1 MGQNQSANTT
11 NEQDI
16 NNNISEISN
25 EKCIQ
30 SIEDSSAIKVD
41 VINSTIGGD
50 VDISRVLMINGVS
63 CNLKSSLDAQLIN
76 TQANFQ
82 DLNLKDLNK
91 EDPLNTLAQE
101 AQDITPYGAAVDAFK
116 SLLGKNQT
124 INESNIEKTTNQVTQ
139 QMNSMCQN
147 KIATQNAPILA
158 NFDNSKIKGNVKVS
172 DSQQISNT
180 SCTIANMAKTYV
192 KNDQSNTQKGAIT
205 NLQADGAI
213 GAIIAIILGICI
225 IVVVGG
231 MIAKGF
237 MKKPAP
243 PPQSSTSKNPSA
255 TGSTPPSTTSTPPST
270 SQAKPPVPAAK

>member
-16 NNNISEISN
+16 NNQISEISS

-30 SIEDSSAIKVD
+30 TIEDSSAIKVNI
-41 VINSTIGGD
+41 VNTTIGGD
-50 VDISRVLMINGVS
+50 VDIERVLMINGVS

-91 EDPLNTLAQE
+91 EDPLETLAQE
-101 AQDITPYGAAVDAFK
+101 AQDLTPEGAAVDAFK

-124 INESNIEKTTNQVTQ
+124 INENNIEKTTNQVTQ

-147 KIATQNAPILA
+147 KIATQNAPILG
-158 NFDNSKIKGNVKVS
+158 NFVGDKIKGNVKVN
-172 DSQQISNT
+172 DQQKISNT

-192 KNDQSNTQKGAIT
+192 KNDQTNTQKGSIT

-213 GAIIAIILGICI
+213 GMIIAIVLGIAI

-231 MIAKGF
+231 LIAKGF

-243 PPQSSTSKNPSA
+243 PSQ
-255 TGSTPPSTTSTPPST
+255 GSNKAKPTPTAPRAAPPAY
-270 SQAKPPVPAAK
+270 QAKPTPTAPRARS

>member
-16 NNNISEISN
+16 NNNISQISN

-30 SIEDSSAIKVD
+30 SIEDDSAIKVNI
-41 VINSTIGGD
+41 VNTTIGGD
-50 VDISRVLMINGVS
+50 VDIERILMINGVS

-76 TQANFQ
+76 TQASFQ

-124 INESNIEKTTNQVTQ
+124 INEQNIEKTTNQVTQ

-158 NFDNSKIKGNVKVS
+158 NLDGDKIKGNVKIN

-180 SCTIANMAKTYV
+180 SCTISNMAKTYV
-192 KNDQSNTQKGAIT
+192 KNDQTNTQKGAIT

-213 GAIIAIILGICI
+213 GMIIAIILGIAI

-231 MIAKGF
+231 MLAKGF

-243 PPQSSTSKNPSA
+243 PPQSSGTA
-255 TGSTPPSTTSTPPST
+255 QTGSTAPPAY
-270 SQAKPPVPAAK
+270 QAKPAAPAKS